1 MFIFKRYLLRIIL
14 SICIL
19 LPIFCLG
26 QIKKYSFAEID
37 SLQKIEK
44 RSMIVFVHT
53 DWCKYCAAMNS
64 TTFKNEDIIKKVNE
78 DFYFI
83 ELNAEEKKNITFNGY
98 TFKFKQTGSNTG
110 MHELAEQLGTRENE
124 ITFPTLCFL
133 NEQYEIIYQL
143 KNYVKAKDLSVI
155 LNLL

>member
-1 MFIFKRYLLRIIL
+1 
-14 SICIL
+14 
-19 LPIFCLG
+19 
-26 QIKKYSFAEID
+26 
-37 SLQKIEK
+37 
-44 RSMIVFVHT
+44 
-53 DWCKYCAAMNS
+53 MNS

-98 TFKFKQTGSNTG
+98 TFKFKQTGNNTG
-110 MHELAEQLGTRENE
+110 MHELAEQLGTWENE